1 MRLVFLDAGPLG
13 VLTNPKGTPEALA
26 CQQWAVVR
34 TGGQPTAAYEALDGD
49 SILAAQAL
57 LAVGSGDVVTIAT
70 DNVGH
75 LGRFVDAKTWTA
87 IQP

>member
-1 MRLVFLDAGPLG
+1 MGLEFDPITQAALDRAAEL
-13 VLTNPKGTPEALA
+13 
-26 CQQWAVVR
+26 WAVVR

-57 LAVGSGDVVTIAT
+57 LAIGPGEVVTIAT

-75 LGRFVDAKTWTA
+75 LDPVPRRQGLHGDPALRAVREHS
-87 IQP
+87 

>member
-1 MRLVFLDAGPLG
+1 MRLVFLFDPIAQA
-13 VLTNPKGTPEALA
+13 ALDRA
-26 CQQWAVVR
+26 AELWAVVR
-34 TGGQPTAAYEALDGD
+34 TSGQPTAASDALDGD

-57 LAVGSGDVVTIAT
+57 LAVGPGDVVTIAT

-75 LGRFVDAKTWTA
+75 LSRFVDAKAWTA